1 MTPGGSIGSESIDII
16 EKKAGRRMLRI
27 LKILAMLVAGIV
39 LGLAATWATA
49 IRGTVGGDIE
59 DGP

>member
-1 MTPGGSIGSESIDII
+1 
-16 EKKAGRRMLRI
+16 MLRI